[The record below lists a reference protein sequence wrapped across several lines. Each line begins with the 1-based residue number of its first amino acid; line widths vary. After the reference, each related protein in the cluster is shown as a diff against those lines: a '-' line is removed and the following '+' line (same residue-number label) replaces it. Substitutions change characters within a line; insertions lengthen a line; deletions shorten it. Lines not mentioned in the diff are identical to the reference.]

1 MKFLLKMDTKTIN
14 INIISWINDKR
25 LRNKVNNQQIGFL
38 SGF

>member
-14 INIISWINDKR
+14 NNIKSWINDKR